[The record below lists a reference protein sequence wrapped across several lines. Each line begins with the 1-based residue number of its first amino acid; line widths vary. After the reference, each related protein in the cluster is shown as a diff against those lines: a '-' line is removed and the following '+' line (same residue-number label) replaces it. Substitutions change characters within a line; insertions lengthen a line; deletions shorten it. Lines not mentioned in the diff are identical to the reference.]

1 MSLLIRFM
9 LAAVAVTTAFVNFIS
24 CGAQNYKQS
33 LAGDH
38 QEPAQGVQTANM
50 TDPNSPEFGLHAPQ
64 GWQNLPIAYTVE
76 KNYTDEQLKGL
87 QAAISTWETA
97 VGKKLFTYKGK
108 TSESGS
114 KFPDL
119 FTSLSDNLNSMY
131 DDDNWKKNQ
140 KSDQVLATT
149 IWGNL
154 DDNYKIITT
163 ADIHYNT
170 QIYFIANALTN
181 KPKDNREIVDMQS
194 LATHEVGHLLGLAH
208 VDESADRYSIMNPS
222 LYIGQGMATRSLTAD
237 DIRRIQK
244 IYGCAGSACDVT
256 ATAQAIQISSRQTNT
271 AQNSNGA
278 H

>member
-1 MSLLIRFM
+1 MSLLIRFS

-38 QEPAQGVQTANM
+38 QEPQQGAQSANM
-50 TDPNSPEFGLHAPQ
+50 TDPSSPEFGLHAPN
-64 GWQNLPIAYTVE
+64 GWQSLPIAYSVE
-76 KNYTDEQLKGL
+76 KNFSDEQLKGL
-87 QAAISTWETA
+87 QAAMATWETA
-97 VGKKLFTYKGK
+97 TGKKLFAYKGK
-108 TSESGS
+108 SNDTGA

-119 FTSLSDNLNSMY
+119 FTSLGDNINGMY
-131 DDDNWKKNQ
+131 NDDNWKKND

-154 DDNYKIITT
+154 DNNYKVITT

-208 VDESADRYSIMNPS
+208 IDEKDDAQSIMNPS
-222 LYIGQGMATRSLTAD
+222 LYIGQGMATRALTPN
-237 DIRRIQK
+237 DIKRIQK
-244 IYGCAGSACDVT
+244 IYGCNGSACDAT
-256 ATAQAIQISSRQTNT
+256 ATAQAIQISSRQASTTQNT
-271 AQNSNGA
+271 NGA